1 MRFNNIVKDIEQ
13 AYSQIKPFIHYTP
26 LIYSNSFSQMFSKNI
41 YLKAENL
48 QKTGSFKVRGALN
61 KILKI
66 NAKMVSAV
74 SMGNHAQGVAY
85 AGKCLGIKVKIIMP
99 VIASIAKIEATK
111 NYGAKVILKGNNLKE
126 SFLYAKKLKDYKFIH
141 PYDDL
146 EIICGQ
152 GTLGIEILKDLPE
165 VTDIIIPVGGG
176 GLIAGI
182 CAYIKEK
189 KPNIK
194 IIGVQTERATSAV
207 ESFKTGKIVPKE
219 TGTTI
224 ADGISVEQIG
234 EIPFEIIKH
243 YVDNIVSVKEESI
256 ARAILNL
263 MERKKLA
270 VEGAGA
276 VSLAYLFEE
285 NSIKIGKNTLLLLSG
300 GNMDMMLMD
309 KIIFNGLVSSKRIL
323 SFIVEIA
330 NFSED
335 FYEIIKIIRKQKGI
349 IKNVLNDA
357 LNITPPFN
365 YNRINFL
372 IETKGKEH
380 SDRIIK
386 ALLNKKYKILNKER
400 ENESLI

>member
-1 MRFNNIVKDIEQ
+1 MRLNNITKDIEQ
-13 AYSQIKPFIHYTP
+13 AYSNIKSFIHYTP
-26 LIYSNSFSQMFSKNI
+26 IIYSNSFSKMFSENI

-48 QKTGSFKVRGALN
+48 QKTGSFKVRSALN
-61 KILKI
+61 KILKT
-66 NAKMVSAV
+66 NTKMVSAV

-111 NYGAKVILKGNNLKE
+111 NYGAKVILHGNNLKE
-126 SFLYAKKLKDYKFIH
+126 SFLYAKKLKNYHFIH

-146 EIICGQ
+146 DIICGQ

-165 VTDIIIPVGGG
+165 VTDVIVPVGGG

-182 CAYIKEK
+182 SAYIKEK

-194 IIGVQTERATSAV
+194 IIGVQTEKATSAI
-207 ESFKTGKIVPKE
+207 ESFKTGVIVPKKTE
-219 TGTTI
+219 STI

-256 ARAILNL
+256 SQSVLSL
-263 MERKKLA
+263 MERKKLV

-276 VSLAYLFEE
+276 VSLAYLLED
-285 NSIKIGKNTLLLLSG
+285 NNIKIGKNTLLLLSG
-300 GNMDMMLMD
+300 GNIDMMLID
-309 KIIFNGLVSSKRIL
+309 KIIFRGLLSSKRIL
-323 SFIVEIA
+323 SFKIEVA
-330 NFSED
+330 NFFRD
-335 FYEIIKIIRKQKGI
+335 FYEIIKIITKEKGI
-349 IKNVLNDA
+349 IKNVSNDTLNMR
-357 LNITPPFN
+357 PPYD

-372 IETKGKEH
+372 IETKGEAH
-380 SDRIIK
+380 SHKILK
-386 ALLNKKYKILNKER
+386 ALLKEKYKI
-400 ENESLI
+400 SY